1 MRTEGKFQ
9 KRQTRALFAR
19 LLPTA
24 FATAAFAGIAHAVM
38 VAIAARSVGLELIY
52 IGGLSFVVAFVV
64 AIAVGAILLVITGLL
79 RLGLVASLIMFLL
92 SIQAIAIWLQ
102 FYLFEFQTGWSDV
115 SWEYGLISVPA
126 SLIAWHQS
134 VFFVHNRV

>member
-1 MRTEGKFQ
+1 MR
-9 KRQTRALFAR
+9 RMRALLAR
-19 LLPTA
+19 LLPAAVVTA
-24 FATAAFAGIAHAVM
+24 GFAGIAHAVM

-52 IGGLSFVVAFVV
+52 IGSLSFVVAFVV
-64 AIAVGAILLVITGLL
+64 AVAGGAVLLAITGLL

-134 VFFVHNRV
+134 VFSVHNRV